1 MKMGVIGLGL
11 TQSIRMALRSIK
23 GNKMRAFLTMLGII
37 IGVASVIVLISIG
50 QGSSKAV
57 ASQINSLGTN
67 LITVNV
73 NNSEI
78 AKLSAEKAEKFK
90 TIEGVKAIAP
100 AVSGRVNVKNGNTS
114 TQVSLTGTNEA
125 YQTIRDM
132 QVTRGRFITDIDVE
146 YRQKIAVLGSNTA
159 QTLFGFSN
167 PVGQSVQVNG
177 ASYKVVG
184 VLASKG
190 GSLGQSGDDVII
202 MPLST
207 AQRVV
212 KNMNVQSVYIQAKS
226 EGQLNFVMARAQG
239 ILMGMFPNNQDSYSV
254 FNQQDL
260 MNTVSSVSNTM
271 TMMLGGIAA
280 ISLLVGG
287 IGIMNIMLVSVSE
300 RTKEIGIRKA
310 IGAKRRDILLQFLIE
325 AIVLSALG
333 GLAGVGIG
341 LAVAKI
347 FSAATGTAIAF
358 STSVTLLAFLFSL
371 AIGILFGVFPANKAS
386 KLHPIQALRY
396 E

>member
-1 MKMGVIGLGL
+1 MGL